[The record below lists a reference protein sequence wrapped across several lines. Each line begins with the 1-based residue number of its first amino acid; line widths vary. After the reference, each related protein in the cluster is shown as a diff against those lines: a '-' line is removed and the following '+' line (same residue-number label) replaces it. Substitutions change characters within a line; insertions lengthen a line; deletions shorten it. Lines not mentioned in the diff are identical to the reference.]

1 MGPTRSS
8 KFMIV
13 CLAIVLFLLAGCGS
27 GSRGTA
33 TNKDETLEPGTESS
47 QFDQADQ
54 EVAADLELNFVN
66 YVIDEYQDMLVTG
79 MIRNIGDQNVGN
91 AVIQIDLFNTTEEL
105 LDSEFLGELASGL
118 GSGQSFPFSVVIYD
132 PPQGVMRIEATV
144 NSAQVMPSEAAPLTF
159 ENVAYSEQANGVVQV
174 VGEIVNP
181 GQDSVMVSLIRGAEL
196 SRDEKYLIVF
206 SCNVCPRSIDAGGS
220 APFSMLHYEFY
231 GLPRLSGNFEL
242 YGSAV
247 VEPFADSIDLN
258 IADSQFSYVDEMG
271 TFHVVGEVVNL
282 GDVPLQAS
290 LIAGLYSGE
299 GSILAASKTS
309 VHPEQLFANETGY
322 FDLKFEGSYREEFSP
337 DTALTWKLNID
348 WVSPRYEVA
357 DTSRIKLET
366 REESIAPEGE
376 GVIVSGYVVNT
387 TDQKI
392 GLVDLTVIL
401 KDMQRDLVVCLE
413 NVEIP
418 GPLNPGDGVPYSLL
432 LLLPSEINP
441 GSLIGETV
449 VFGSGIE

>member
-1 MGPTRSS
+1 
-8 KFMIV
+8 
-13 CLAIVLFLLAGCGS
+13 
-27 GSRGTA
+27 
-33 TNKDETLEPGTESS
+33 
-47 QFDQADQ
+47 
-54 EVAADLELNFVN
+54 
-66 YVIDEYQDMLVTG
+66 
-79 MIRNIGDQNVGN
+79 
-91 AVIQIDLFNTTEEL
+91 
-105 LDSEFLGELASGL
+105 
-118 GSGQSFPFSVVIYD
+118 
-132 PPQGVMRIEATV
+132 
-144 NSAQVMPSEAAPLTF
+144 
-159 ENVAYSEQANGVVQV
+159 
-174 VGEIVNP
+174 
-181 GQDSVMVSLIRGAEL
+181 
-196 SRDEKYLIVF
+196 
-206 SCNVCPRSIDAGGS
+206 
-220 APFSMLHYEFY
+220 
-231 GLPRLSGNFEL
+231 
-242 YGSAV
+242 
-247 VEPFADSIDLN
+247 
-258 IADSQFSYVDEMG
+258 
-271 TFHVVGEVVNL
+271 
-282 GDVPLQAS
+282 
-290 LIAGLYSGE
+290 LYSGE

-322 FDLKFEGSYREEFSP
+322 FDLKFEGSYREEFYP